1 MLQKNLNNLLLFLT
15 TTMNEFDFG
24 NDEYKVK
31 YFFDELQKLKNKLP
45 TIEELEKF
53 QKIEID
59 LEVKYDIFNELD
71 NYFNPVY
78 IEIKDRIHKEMIDKL
93 RNENKIKRYINL

>member
-15 TTMNEFDFG
+15 TAMNKFDFG

-31 YFFDELQKLKNKLP
+31 YFFDELQKSENKLP
-45 TIEELEKF
+45 TIEELEKL

-78 IEIKDRIHKEMIDKL
+78 IEIKDLSHKEIVYKI

>member
-15 TTMNEFDFG
+15 TVLTEFDFG

-31 YFFDELQKLKNKLP
+31 YFYEDLQKLENKLP
-45 TIEELEKF
+45 TIEELEKL
-53 QKIEID
+53 QKTEID
-59 LEVKYDIFNELD
+59 LEVKYDIFNELN
-71 NYFNPVY
+71 NYFNPIY
-78 IEIKDRIHKEMIDKL
+78 IEIKDQIHKEMVDKL

>member
-15 TTMNEFDFG
+15 TAMNKFDFG

-31 YFFDELQKLKNKLP
+31 YFFDELQKSENKLP
-45 TIEELEKF
+45 TIEELEKL

-59 LEVKYDIFNELD
+59 LEVKYDIFK
-71 NYFNPVY
+71 FF
-78 IEIKDRIHKEMIDKL
+78 
-93 RNENKIKRYINL
+93 

>member
-1 MLQKNLNNLLLFLT
+1 MLFLT
-15 TTMNEFDFG
+15 TAMNEFDFD

-31 YFFDELQKLKNKLP
+31 YFFDELQKLENKLP
-45 TIEELEKF
+45 TFEKLEKL

-78 IEIKDRIHKEMIDKL
+78 IEIKDRIHKEMIGKL

>member
-15 TTMNEFDFG
+15 TVLTEFDFG

-31 YFFDELQKLKNKLP
+31 YFYEDLQKLENKLP
-45 TIEELEKF
+45 TIEELEKL
-53 QKIEID
+53 QKTEID
-59 LEVKYDIFNELD
+59 LEVKYDIFNELN

-78 IEIKDRIHKEMIDKL
+78 IEIKDQIHKEMVDKL

>member
-15 TTMNEFDFG
+15 TVLTEFDFG

-31 YFFDELQKLKNKLP
+31 YFYEDLQKLENKLP
-45 TIEELEKF
+45 TIEELEKL
-53 QKIEID
+53 QNTEID
-59 LEVKYDIFNELD
+59 LEVKYDIFNELN
-71 NYFNPVY
+71 NYFNPIY
-78 IEIKDRIHKEMIDKL
+78 IEIKDQIHKEMVDKL